1 MPKGFQGR
9 TVSFEQGAGAAA
21 QGAEEPLVRAL
32 EAITRIAAEAPSVE
46 AGLARVLDAL
56 CSALQWPI
64 GHVYRLNADGTPTL
78 TSAAIWHLD
87 RPEQFVA
94 FRQATEDTAFRPGRG
109 LVGQVLARR
118 RPGLSPDVSRDTRFL
133 RRRAAAATGV
143 RAWIA
148 FPVVVE
154 DRVVAVC
161 ECFTTE
167 RVGLD
172 PSLMGLL
179 SCAGMAI
186 GRLYERE
193 RWEAER
199 ALLLQQIAGG
209 GPASPGSDR
218 AALAALAGAI
228 AHEVNSP
235 LFAARTSLALLA
247 GDQPDEPLIAAARA
261 DLDRIAGSL
270 ATLNALAQEAPL
282 GQRLTPIVEPPTA

>member
-9 TVSFEQGAGAAA
+9 TVTFEQGGAPAAA
-21 QGAEEPLVRAL
+21 GQHESLVHAL
-32 EAITRIAAEAPSVE
+32 EAITRIAHEAPSVDV
-46 AGLARVLDAL
+46 GLARVLDAL
-56 CSALQWPI
+56 CAALQWPI
-64 GHVYRLNADGTPTL
+64 GHVYRLSDDGSPTL
-78 TSAAIWHLD
+78 TSTAIWHLD
-87 RPEQFVA
+87 RPEQFA
-94 FRQATEDTAFRPGRG
+94 PFRQASEATVFRPGRG

-133 RRRAAAATGV
+133 RRRAAAETGV
-143 RAWIA
+143 RGWLA
-148 FPVVVE
+148 FPIVVE
-154 DRVVAVC
+154 DCVVAVC

-172 PSLMGLL
+172 PSLAGLL

-199 ALLLQQIAGG
+199 ALLLQQLSAR
-209 GPASPGSDR
+209 GPAEPGSDR

-247 GDQPDEPLIAAARA
+247 ADQPDEPLIDSARA
-261 DLDRIAGSL
+261 ELDRIAAAL

-282 GQRLTPIVEPPTA
+282 GQRLNHIVEPPAA